1 MKLNDVELSET
12 SSSPASTPSERWRE
26 IRAEF
31 WLDRYRIGGVLAA
44 GLLLTAVAAA
54 LATKRYTAEA
64 SLLLRLGREYMYT
77 PEVGDA
83 AGRTPLAYDR
93 EQTIQSETRILLSRD
108 VLESA
113 VNKVGAATLFPGLVN
128 KPGPGQRDQAVL
140 QLERALDAELL
151 KGTNLMQVQLKLA
164 DPQVAALA
172 LSAVIDAYLHKRQ
185 SVFSGATGKG
195 AEAEYRAQ
203 ETRLQGL
210 ETRMAEF
217 KQTHGFIALSEEQ
230 SLLLAQRNALEAKE
244 AELVLSQAQT
254 AGRAASI
261 KGRLGQVPAEV
272 TLSSETLRSEATE
285 SALKLLMDLKLKER
299 DASSKY
305 ADTEPVVQ
313 DIRQDIN
320 LTLSQLKAL
329 KADPPRTQKVGR
341 SPVRDATETDLEHT
355 LADQSQAKAGRAT
368 LSAHLSS
375 TDKRLQKLAG
385 VELQW
390 RALEREHRLAEAD
403 YEAAAK
409 RLRDER
415 VMADLDRQRQSNVS
429 VVQAPKPPLEG
440 RSARAAIV
448 GVGTALSLAAALLT
462 AFVSSLW
469 RQQAKAPKQPLQEP
483 HS

>member
-1 MKLNDVELSET
+1 MMLNELELST
-12 SSSPASTPSERWRE
+12 QGSAHAQSPKERWQA
-26 IRAEF
+26 IRAELL
-31 WLDRYRIGGVLAA
+31 LDRRRIAAVLAI
-44 GLLLTAVAAA
+44 GLLLTAVAASM
-54 LATKRYTAEA
+54 ATKRYTAEA

-93 EQTIQSETRILLSRD
+93 EQTIQSEARILLSRD

-113 VNKVGAATLFPGLVN
+113 VDKVGAATLYPALAHAQ
-128 KPGPGQRDQAVL
+128 GQDLRNQAVL
-140 QLERALDAELL
+140 QLEKALDAELL
-151 KGTNLMQVQLKLA
+151 KGTNLMQVQLKHT

-185 SVFSGATGKG
+185 SVFSGVSGKATD
-195 AEAEYRAQ
+195 AEYRAQ
-203 ETRLQGL
+203 QTRLQGL

-217 KQTHGFIALSEEQ
+217 KHANGFIALNEEQ

-244 AELVLSQAQT
+244 ADLVLNQAQS
-254 AGRAASI
+254 AGRAASL

-299 DASSKY
+299 DASSKF

-313 DIRQDIN
+313 DIRQDID

-329 KADPPRTQKVGR
+329 KADPPRSQKVGR

-355 LADQSQAKAGRAT
+355 LADQSQARAGRAT
-368 LSAHLSS
+368 LSERLSS
-375 TDKRLQKLAG
+375 TDKRLQKLAAI
-385 VELQW
+385 ELQW

-409 RLRDER
+409 RLRDDR

-429 VVQAPKPPLEG
+429 VVQAPRAPLEG

-448 GVGTALSLAAALLT
+448 GVGAALSVAAALLV
-462 AFVSSLW
+462 AFVSALW
-469 RQQAKAPKQPLQEP
+469 RQPRKPTDSSGQGSRP
-483 HS
+483 